1 MENPGRNWPALL
13 VEEVV
18 LGVKNT
24 KNKELRFHRAQYQ
37 RGDNGTGRE
46 LERFWGDPSYSAA
59 HECEETI

>member
-1 MENPGRNWPALL
+1 MEKLGRNWPALL

-24 KNKELRFHRAQYQ
+24 QKNKEVRFHRTQYQ

-46 LERFWGDPSYSAA
+46 LER
-59 HECEETI
+59 C